1 MRRGAVGVEEG
12 RGEGN
17 WRGEG
22 KGGLS
27 LGRRAVRV
35 GVWCGPWGCADV
47 PWKRAGLKHLDEAW
61 PREGSVVL
69 WARAGA
75 TAVLRGR
82 DLDACEWGFWIFYEK
97 FETRLIPTLK
107 SSPRYM

>member
-47 PWKRAGLKHLDEAW
+47 PWKR
-61 PREGSVVL
+61 PVSNTSTR
-69 WARAGA
+69 
-75 TAVLRGR
+75 RGR
-82 DLDACEWGFWIFYEK
+82 VREQCGALGSSGSNRRATWSGLDACEWDFGFLMKIL
-97 FETRLIPTLK
+97 RLD
-107 SSPRYM
+107 